1 MSFQVWISGRPFYP
15 AGRTWRFFK
24 HHNVL
29 QNSGI
34 IWTYFEPRKSYFWFR
49 LKQIQL
55 DLDNNKNDSSK
66 HGGMV
71 ISPSFG
77 DLKFILIKK
86 NQEKMNYF
94 NLIST
99 FYFLYWVRLAGI
111 FIINRSNLWFIRIL
125 NFVYDVFPVNVP

>member
-1 MSFQVWISGRPFYP
+1 MEHLMVPYCVWILKLYAF
-15 AGRTWRFFK
+15 
-24 HHNVL
+24 
-29 QNSGI
+29 

-77 DLKFILIKK
+77 DLKFILIKE
-86 NQEKMNYF
+86 NQENWI
-94 NLIST
+94 ISIW
-99 FYFLYWVRLAGI
+99 FQRFFFCIQSDLRAFLQ
-111 FIINRSNLWFIRIL
+111 
-125 NFVYDVFPVNVP
+125 